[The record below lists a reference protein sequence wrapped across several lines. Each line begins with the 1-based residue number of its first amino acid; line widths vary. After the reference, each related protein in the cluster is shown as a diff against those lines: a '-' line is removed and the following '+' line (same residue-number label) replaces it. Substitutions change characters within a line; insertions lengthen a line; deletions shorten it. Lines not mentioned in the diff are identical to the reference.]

1 MKIEDTHPEIRE
13 ALTENGL
20 SLRDRVS
27 PEEALVVWAK
37 YHWSKYRIGDTRWAT
52 FLIEQLDIMRA
63 HERIMPTTT
72 PSVAMA
78 LMETNGFTM
87 IGDMTASYHWPDT
100 SRPITAQIGSRT
112 WRAVGLDWVEI

>member
-1 MKIEDTHPEIRE
+1 MKIEDMHPDIRE
-13 ALTENGL
+13 ALVDSGL
-20 SLRDRVS
+20 DLRDSVT
-27 PEEALVVWAK
+27 PEEALVA
-37 YHWSKYRIGDTRWAT
+37 WSGYEIGDTHWAK
-52 FLIEQLDIMRA
+52 FIIEQLDIMRA

-72 PSVAMA
+72 PSVARV